1 MNLYTQS
8 APVLPETV
16 PMIVLV
22 NQNSASSAEIV
33 TGALQFHRRALIVGE
48 KTFGKGSVQTIIPL
62 SRPRDSALRL
72 TTQLYYTPADVT
84 IDQVGIEPDVKVA
97 MDLETQM
104 ALREQMF
111 RSFENDP
118 ARRYSQDH
126 GTITGNLDAE
136 ATQDT
141 VLQRA
146 VEILGE
152 DTVFANLIQK
162 YHRDVRDTQRQ
173 AKKEVADTTRAQN

>member
-1 MNLYTQS
+1 M
-8 APVLPETV
+8 
-16 PMIVLV
+16 
-22 NQNSASSAEIV
+22 
-33 TGALQFHRRALIVGE
+33 GE

-84 IDQVGIEPDVKVA
+84 IDQIGIEPDVKVE

-111 RSFENDP
+111 RSFEDDP

-126 GTITGNLDAE
+126 GGVTGNTSADAI
-136 ATQDT
+136 QDS

-146 VEILGE
+146 VDILRE
-152 DTVFANLIQK
+152 DTVFANILKK
-162 YHRDVRDTQRQ
+162 YHRDVAETQQQ
-173 AKKEVADTTRAQN
+173 AKEGAAETARARE